1 MFASEAGDIYSLL
14 LPGIGIWNSL
24 KNIYSVANYGMP
36 AIDLPVNCKPQA
48 ALNTFFALLN
58 AYGLIGIDA
67 YLLPLIN
74 LVIFIT
80 SVIGLSGLFGGDTE
94 LAGLSKL
101 V

>member
-1 MFASEAGDIYSLL
+1 LFAAETADIYSLL
-14 LPGIGIWNSL
+14 LPGIGLWNSL
-24 KNIYSVANYGMP
+24 KGIYNLGTLSVPSM
-36 AIDLPVNCKPQA
+36 DLPVNCKPQA